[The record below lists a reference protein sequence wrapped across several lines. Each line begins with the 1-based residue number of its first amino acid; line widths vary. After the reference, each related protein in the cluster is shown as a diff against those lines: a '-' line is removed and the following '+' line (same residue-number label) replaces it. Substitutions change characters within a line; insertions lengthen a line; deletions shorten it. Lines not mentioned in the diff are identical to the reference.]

1 MKKLIKITL
10 IMLIIM
16 ISNFAILANTVNAV
30 ENGQIHLYQTG
41 TLNRILK
48 YNGILIK
55 TTHVVYD
62 NNGNQYPAYCL
73 NVELPGIE
81 SGEYEVTNQGT
92 ITDLGLWRV
101 AINGYPYKSLEQLG
115 VASEEEAYIATKQA
129 IYCYLQNRGTEKYTA
144 VDEAGQRTLN
154 AMNIILANAQ
164 NSTETF
170 ENPQL
175 NIEQSEKWEIDS
187 IDNKYI
193 SKEYQ
198 IKTNKKIDKYKI
210 TLENEPQNAIITDMQ
225 NNIKEEFKSDEKF
238 KILIPITS
246 LKESGNFKINIQT
259 QMETKPVFYGKA
271 PNEQVQN
278 YALTSYSIED
288 ISSQLSQE
296 YNQNETKIKIEKIY
310 EETEEKLQGATIE
323 ILDSNK
329 EILKKL
335 VTNEEGIIELEQ
347 ILPGKYYIREIE
359 APEGYELNNKLI
371 EIEIELNEQKY
382 IQIKNKKI
390 VIEEPE
396 PVIEEPK
403 IEEPKPVEEP
413 IKEIPKLPVTGM

>member
-288 ISSQLSQE
+288 IS
-296 YNQNETKIKIEKIY
+296 
-310 EETEEKLQGATIE
+310 
-323 ILDSNK
+323 
-329 EILKKL
+329 
-335 VTNEEGIIELEQ
+335 
-347 ILPGKYYIREIE
+347 
-359 APEGYELNNKLI
+359 
-371 EIEIELNEQKY
+371 
-382 IQIKNKKI
+382 
-390 VIEEPE
+390 
-396 PVIEEPK
+396 
-403 IEEPKPVEEP
+403 
-413 IKEIPKLPVTGM
+413 